1 MSYTRADSE
10 LQPLP
15 PASGQIIDIVPRRE
29 GDAGGLGSGL
39 GAGVGGGD
47 GLLEPG
53 NIDLQNR
60 PRVRMEDGGT
70 ATVRSMGVNLDGR
83 EVLLP
88 TVSDDGRIMSDDEAI
103 ETYRRTGRHLGIF
116 ATPEAA
122 SAYAERLSAD
132 QARLLGQQPTVEV
145 EVVGQRAAVPSM
157 LGMGDGASMPII
169 LPAEVEGRFAS
180 RFWGRMGVLPPAPEQ
195 PAAELRA
202 QPDPAGFDAI
212 RSPTEP
218 RRGTLRLSPGGTPQ
232 LPEGMPLPP
241 RPPEPEALGPQQ
253 PAEPVGANLLRE
265 DVTNLLLAMRQ
276 GVTAS
281 ALNMAEPVDDFEI
294 RRRLEPGFNDDGPV
308 AERLAA
314 ARERAAELGLDV
326 VFRAGRDGRIEAVA
340 RTPDMAAPGG
350 APGRVADALGRLF
363 GLGFVDPVGGAV
375 ALGARGAAPAA
386 GVASAG
392 GAGPRA
398 VRFTPA
404 PASTRLAARQN
415 VTDRLLGL
423 DPQYLRVLSGSGQ
436 AMPVAGGRTSQYVT
450 NTVNPGNAV
459 TMAGRIQQIAGRHP
473 DPLASESAWLRM
485 MAETYQSSVVP
496 LTPSYLIR
504 MAGDVGAWAQ
514 EHGRLTPQQIEGAR
528 RGLNETLAYR
538 QVYSDG
544 TATAVDTGLLA
555 MWGMLSRRMSAYP
568 HEAAFLDMAD
578 RAVPFVERAAA
589 GRFTSSPEALAVRF
603 DQSTGEVIEGSLVRG
618 RSDLDD
624 WLLTVREAM
633 PGDSPGRSATSNLN
647 DFGRTF
653 LRKMSERQPNG
664 STGLQAFHDLLA
676 DQSLTGPEIRRA
688 FYGLGEGLG
697 FTNKVLSFMLL
708 VTGRRD
714 VMVLDRIQINR
725 IYGDGRAIYDDVAP
739 IFDTGPGIVQYEALE
754 RSLLARLPALYDQL
768 GRRQFFNTFGVSGY
782 HWESWVL
789 NSGQVVEH
797 PTIPLIRQGP
807 AVANSGRAGSV
818 TEGRF
823 YARAYGTEY
832 VVLPEGRRIFVQ
844 MTSDGEPRAFDNLR
858 ELSAFL
864 GETFSRQSGIMP
876 AGFPGVT
883 ALKGGDV
890 PWQEWRNAAGEG
902 IDRGRLDELLRRSGR
917 SLTADERSFVR
928 GAGAVPPPGGGG
940 GAADGTRAAR
950 GNTAAGEPG
959 GVTPT
964 APFRQEGA
972 Q

>member
-1 MSYTRADSE
+1 MSYTSE
-10 LQPLP
+10 PLPMP
-15 PASGQIIDIVPRRE
+15 PASGRIIDIFPRQE
-29 GDAGGLGSGL
+29 GDGGGLGSGL
-39 GAGVGGGD
+39 GEGVGAGS
-47 GLLEPG
+47 GLGAP
-53 NIDLQNR
+53 
-60 PRVRMEDGGT
+60 
-70 ATVRSMGVNLDGR
+70 
-83 EVLLP
+83 
-88 TVSDDGRIMSDDEAI
+88 
-103 ETYRRTGRHLGIF
+103 
-116 ATPEAA
+116 
-122 SAYAERLSAD
+122 AD
-132 QARLLGQQPTVEV
+132 VEV
-145 EVVGQRAAVPSM
+145 EVVGQRPGAPSM
-157 LGMGDGASMPII
+157 VGLGGMADAAPEAPSALSGEI
-169 LPAEVEGRFAS
+169 EGRFAS
-180 RFWGRMGVLPPAPEQ
+180 RFWGRAGVLPPAPE
-195 PAAELRA
+195 AAPPRPELRA

-218 RRGTLRLSPGGTPQ
+218 RRGSLRLTPGGTPQ
-232 LPEGMPLPP
+232 LPGGMPLPP
-241 RPPEPEALGPQQ
+241 RPPEPEAFGPQQ
-253 PAEPVGANLLRE
+253 PAEASGANLLRE
-265 DVTNLLLAMRQ
+265 DVTNLMLAMRQ
-276 GVTAS
+276 GVTSS

-294 RRRLEPGFNDDGPV
+294 RRRLDPAFNDDGPV
-308 AERLAA
+308 AERLTA
-314 ARERAAELGLDV
+314 ARERAAELGLEV
-326 VFRAGRDGRIEAVA
+326 VFRAGRDNRIEAVA
-340 RTPDMAAPGG
+340 RTPDMSAPGG
-350 APGRVADALGRLF
+350 AAGRVADGLGRLF

-392 GAGPRA
+392 GAGPKA
-398 VRFTPA
+398 VQFTPA
-404 PASTRLAARQN
+404 PAATRLAARQN

-423 DPQYLRVLSGSGQ
+423 DPQHLRVLSGSGQ
-436 AMPVAGGRTSQYVT
+436 VMPVAGGRASQYVT
-450 NTVNPGNAV
+450 NAVNPGNAV

-473 DPLASESAWLRM
+473 DPLASESAWMRM
-485 MAETYQSSVVP
+485 MAETYQSAVVP
-496 LTPSYLIR
+496 LTPTYLIR
-504 MAGDVGAWAQ
+504 MAGDVGAWAR

-589 GRFTSSPEALAVRF
+589 GRFTSAPEALAVRF
-603 DQSTGEVIEGSLVRG
+603 DKDTGEVTEGSLVRG

-633 PGDSPGRSATSNLN
+633 PADSPGRSATSNLN

-653 LRKMSERQPNG
+653 LRKMSERQPDG
-664 STGLQAFHDLLA
+664 RTGLQAFHELLA

-768 GRRQFFNTFGVSGY
+768 GRREFFNTFGVSGY

-832 VVLPEGRRIFVQ
+832 VVLPDGRRIFVQ

-864 GETFSRQSGIMP
+864 GETFGRQSGIMP
-876 AGFPGVT
+876 SGFPGVT

-940 GAADGTRAAR
+940 GAADGAGAAR

-964 APFRQEGA
+964 APSSQEGA
-972 Q
+972 R